1 MNRTTAP
8 RRRLPAARL
17 AGVAVVVMAAVA
29 LLAGWPTA
37 RAAAQEPPPPAA
49 ATAAE
54 VALAEA
60 YAPIVRLREQPDSCE
75 GGVPYEPIDIDL
87 LLGNEEV
94 ALRGPWDGTDLVAIG
109 PEGSDLR
116 RGLWEHHLDFPGDTL
131 DPGCTYEEWEARLQA
146 EGTPTTYARVVT
158 EDGHPG
164 RLALQYWFYYVFND
178 WNNKHEGDWEM
189 IQIVFDAATPA
200 EALER
205 GPTEVG
211 YSQHSSAERA
221 AWGDDKLEVVDG
233 THPVVYPAAGSQA
246 NFYESRLYLMR
257 SQAEG
262 VGCDNTLGPS
272 STVRPVV
279 RTIPTDRDAYLEAYP
294 WLAFE
299 GRWGERQR
307 SFFNGPTGPN
317 MKTQWTQP
325 FTWAQESWRDTSFD
339 VPAGGS
345 VNTSATDVFCSVVA
359 IGSEVLRQVKVNP
372 GRSALVIGGLVVLL
386 LWALSRTH
394 WEPGAPLRIARRRAW
409 GQLLTASA
417 RVMRG
422 HPRVFLGIGLL
433 FVPVGILIT
442 FIQWLLFR
450 VAVFAPLVE
459 EAGETNAFVDVLALG
474 VGLAFTFLGF
484 AVVQAAAARALVEID
499 AGRPVTALTA
509 YRSVLGR
516 LQPLVLALL
525 IVVGVQVL
533 LDLTIVLVPVAVFLL
548 VRWSLIGVVAS
559 VEGGSPIAL
568 LRRSSALTR
577 GHWWRV
583 AAVVLGVTGFALL
596 SGPVVGVL
604 ALLVTGA
611 AFDLVN
617 MIAALVY
624 VTALPFA
631 ALAMA
636 YLYFDLRVRHE
647 LSAAEVEPAGDL
659 PPEIPAT
666 A

>member
-17 AGVAVVVMAAVA
+17 AGVAVLVAAAVA

-37 RAAAQEPPPPAA
+37 RAAAQEPSAPAA
-49 ATAAE
+49 ATPAE

-221 AWGDDKLEVVDG
+221 AWGDEKLEVVDG

-631 ALAMA
+631 ALTMA